1 MKPINAF
8 GIVISIQHAYM
19 FPYLRKVVSDSG
31 VIENSGGKSIA
42 IRVLFTF
49 LAIIPAVVINIIF
62 AIF

>member
-1 MKPINAF
+1 
-8 GIVISIQHAYM
+8 M

-49 LAIIPAVVINIIF
+49 LAIIPAVIINIIF